1 MSTNLA
7 EKRPSI
13 GWIGRTAP
21 RPEVEERPSHLEV
34 VTTRSQRRARPRTV
48 YAIIAVGVLF
58 GVVVAQLLMSI
69 AVSQGAYQLNSL
81 QDKQTELQRSY
92 QAASEDLNRL
102 SSPQNLAANAN
113 ALGMVTNSNPVYLR
127 LSDGAVLG
135 APLPANGAAGTVTGG
150 QGNLVPNS
158 LLAGVPLAA
167 AKTPAANAT
176 ATPLT
181 GAPAGSTAGSKAG
194 ATTGA
199 AAGSTATG
207 AQAENSG
214 STSAPDTQATPPTV
228 PLDGALPTP
237 VTH

>member
-7 EKRPSI
+7 EKRPSV

-21 RPEVEERPSHLEV
+21 QQQEVEERPSHLEV
-34 VTTRSQRRARPRTV
+34 VTTRTQRRARPRTV

-69 AVSQGAYQLNSL
+69 AVSQGAYQLNTL

-135 APLPANGAAGTVTGG
+135 APIPANGAAGTVTGG

-167 AKTPAANAT
+167 AKPPAANAT
-176 ATPLT
+176 ATPL
-181 GAPAGSTAGSKAG
+181 G
-194 ATTGA
+194 GA
-199 AAGSTATG
+199 AAGQGAGQVAGATPTG
-207 AQAENSG
+207 AEAGNSG
-214 STSAPDTQATPPTV
+214 GTSAPDTAATPPPV

>member
-7 EKRPSI
+7 ERRPSI
-13 GWIGRTAP
+13 GWLGRTAP
-21 RPEVEERPSHLEV
+21 QPEIDERPSHLEV
-34 VTTRSQRRARPRTV
+34 VTTRTQRRARPRTV

-58 GVVVAQLLMSI
+58 GVIVAQLLMSI
-69 AVSQGAYQLNSL
+69 SISQGAYQLNSL
-81 QDKQTELQRSY
+81 QDKQTELQRSV

-135 APLPANGAAGTVTGG
+135 APVPANGAAGTVTGG

-167 AKTPAANAT
+167 AKKPAANAT

-181 GAPAGSTAGSKAG
+181 GAGATAG
-194 ATTGA
+194 ATGTA
-199 AAGSTATG
+199 TDAAGDA
-207 AQAENSG
+207 ANSDG
-214 STSAPDTQATPPTV
+214 TSAPDTAATPPAV

>member
-7 EKRPSI
+7 EKRPSV

-21 RPEVEERPSHLEV
+21 REEIEERPSHLEV

-48 YAIIAVGVLF
+48 YAIIAVAVLF

-81 QDKQTELQRSY
+81 QDKQTELQRSV

-102 SSPQNLAANAN
+102 TSPQNLAANAN

-135 APLPANGAAGTVTGG
+135 APVAANGAAGTVTGG

-158 LLAGVPLAA
+158 LLTGVPLAA

-176 ATPLT
+176 ATPLPGAAT
-181 GAPAGSTAGSKAG
+181 GATAA
-194 ATTGA
+194 TGA
-199 AAGSTATG
+199 AGATATG
-207 AQAENSG
+207 AQAGNSG
-214 STSAPDTQATPPTV
+214 SASAPDKQAAPPAV